1 MARYRWLIHYDL
13 ADGDGVREHEVY
25 GTRREMAEAVFSLVR
40 LVRVVHLVVTQK
52 EFLDY
57 E

>member
-13 ADGDGVREHEVY
+13 ADGMGMRYREVY
-25 GTRREMAEAVFSLVR
+25 GTREEMSEAVFALVK
-40 LVRVVHLVVTQK
+40 LLRVVYLVVSQK